1 MDKTEESGP
10 QRERDN
16 RGTPPPPLQPG
27 PTTVLYFAAWFS
39 NGSIFLVLHIQ
50 ISLVRY
56 RCFMGIY
63 FSCFS
68 SRLGGA
74 LQLLQLLS
82 HTTYWQLDYGYYAI
96 WSRLMQQICTKEDP
110 LWEHLKHTFIHI
122 KPHPN
127 NMWDMSETPPNKENT
142 TIVWHF
148 LKCS

>member
-1 MDKTEESGP
+1 MWTKQRKVG
-10 QRERDN
+10 QREGQQRDTTTTIAT
-16 RGTPPPPLQPG
+16 GTN
-27 PTTVLYFAAWFS
+27 AWFS
-39 NGSIFLVLHIQ
+39 HGSNFLVLHIQ

-96 WSRLMQQICTKEDP
+96 WSRLMQLICTKEDP